1 MASPSCFWMRK
12 FTPHFIHCFLK
23 KWLSHGLPIIIS
35 LSSWTMLP
43 LEKKICAYPT
53 CGPHDGRHRTALRSQ
68 GGAHHAGVLRIRGP
82 PLVTWS
88 ITWTAWDLQV
98 VGTNWTNQNFLETS
112 VKNSLPTSP
121 TTGGFN
127 MFHYIATHN
136 MSTMSSPELG
146 ASAITWPSPVKLQF
160 ESSSGS
166 VSFKP
171 STLVSFWIY
180 RTTLTI
186 YK

>member
-88 ITWTAWDLQV
+88 ITWTA
-98 VGTNWTNQNFLETS
+98 S

-127 MFHYIATHN
+127 MFQHIATHN

>member
-53 CGPHDGRHRTALRSQ
+53 CGPHDGRH
-68 GGAHHAGVLRIRGP
+68 
-82 PLVTWS
+82 
-88 ITWTAWDLQV
+88 WTAWDLQV

-127 MFHYIATHN
+127 MFQHIATHN